1 MHKTNQ
7 LSIKKLNLN
16 NKTLIGFKYHDVYNN
31 KFLFKLIDNSHVTL
45 NGLIYFNYSDL
56 PKSIINFIK

>member
-1 MHKTNQ
+1 MHKSNQ
-7 LSIKKLNLN
+7 LSNKKLKLN

-31 KFLFKLIDNSHVTL
+31 KQLFKLLEYSTQI
-45 NGLIYFNYSDL
+45 NGLIYYNINDL

>member
-1 MHKTNQ
+1 MYKTKQISN
-7 LSIKKLNLN
+7 KKLKLN

-31 KFLFKLIDNSHVTL
+31 KSLFKLIEYSTQI
-45 NGLIYFNYSDL
+45 NGLIYYNINDL

>member
-1 MHKTNQ
+1 MNKTKQILN
-7 LSIKKLNLN
+7 KKLKLN

-31 KFLFKLIDNSHVTL
+31 KQLFKLIEYSTQI
-45 NGLIYFNYSDL
+45 NGLIYYNINDL

>member
-16 NKTLIGFKYHDVYNN
+16 NKTLIGFKYHDVYSN
-31 KFLFKLIDNSHVTL
+31 KQLFKLLEYSTQI
-45 NGLIYFNYSDL
+45 NGLIYYNINDL

>member
-1 MHKTNQ
+1 MYKTKQISN
-7 LSIKKLNLN
+7 KKLKLN

-31 KFLFKLIDNSHVTL
+31 KQLFKLIEYSTQI
-45 NGLIYFNYSDL
+45 NGLIYYNIKDI

>member
-1 MHKTNQ
+1 MHKSNQ
-7 LSIKKLNLN
+7 FSIKKLNLN

-31 KFLFKLIDNSHVTL
+31 KSLFKLIEYSTQI
-45 NGLIYFNYSDL
+45 NGLIYYNINDL

>member
-1 MHKTNQ
+1 MYKTKQISN
-7 LSIKKLNLN
+7 KKLKLN

-31 KFLFKLIDNSHVTL
+31 KQLFKLLEYSTQI
-45 NGLIYFNYSDL
+45 NGLIYYNINDL

>member
-1 MHKTNQ
+1 MYKTKQISN
-7 LSIKKLNLN
+7 KKLKLN

-31 KFLFKLIDNSHVTL
+31 KQLFKLIEYSTQI
-45 NGLIYFNYSDL
+45 NGLIYYNIKDL

>member
-1 MHKTNQ
+1 MHKSNQ

-31 KFLFKLIDNSHVTL
+31 KPLFKLIEYSQTI

-56 PKSIINFIK
+56 PKSIKNFI

>member
-1 MHKTNQ
+1 MHKTKQISN
-7 LSIKKLNLN
+7 KKLKLN

-31 KFLFKLIDNSHVTL
+31 KSLFKLIEYSTQI
-45 NGLIYFNYSDL
+45 NGLIYYNINDL

>member
-1 MHKTNQ
+1 MHKSNQ

-31 KFLFKLIDNSHVTL
+31 KPLFKLIEYSTQI

>member
-1 MHKTNQ
+1 MYKTKQISN
-7 LSIKKLNLN
+7 KKLKLN

-31 KFLFKLIDNSHVTL
+31 KQLFKLIEYSTQI
-45 NGLIYFNYSDL
+45 NGLIYYNINDL

>member
-1 MHKTNQ
+1 MHKSNQ

-31 KFLFKLIDNSHVTL
+31 KPLFKLIEYSQTI

-56 PKSIINFIK
+56 PKSITNFIK

>member
-1 MHKTNQ
+1 MYKTKQISN
-7 LSIKKLNLN
+7 KKLNLN

-31 KFLFKLIDNSHVTL
+31 KQLFKLIEYSTQI
-45 NGLIYFNYSDL
+45 NGLIYYNIKDL